1 MSVPDLSIPDL
12 SVPDVVVIGGGVVG
26 LSIAYALAKEQASV
40 TVLDAGAPGQASA
53 AAAGMLAP
61 LAEAGR
67 EGPFVP
73 LAVESLRLWPLFV
86 DQLREETETTLRIA
100 GPGMLR
106 VARTPAEEAAL
117 CAALD
122 WQRGFGLPLHRL
134 NAAELHVLEP
144 ALGTSVCG
152 GVLSPLECHV
162 EPRLLLQALRDACLK
177 HGVVIRPETVTSF
190 EADGSR
196 VQAVQTEKTRISGG
210 AYVIT
215 GGAWSEILGPALGVR
230 FPIHPLRGQM
240 LALGPLH
247 PIPFKHTLYA
257 HGGYLVPRA
266 DGRIIAGAT
275 EERVGFNA
283 QTTNVG
289 IGSLVA
295 MAAALI
301 PSLSVAPQ
309 HSVWAGLRP
318 VSADGL
324 PLLGRLHGWDNI
336 HVAAG
341 HGRNGIL
348 LTPLTGRL
356 MAAHLLQDAAIPL
369 ALSPSRFDN
378 SARCGDSICP

>member
-1 MSVPDLSIPDL
+1 M
-12 SVPDVVVIGGGVVG
+12 IGGGVVG
-26 LSIAYALAKEQASV
+26 LSIAFALAVERVSV
-40 TVLDAGAPGQASA
+40 MVLDAGAPGQSSV

-61 LAEAGR
+61 LAEARR

-86 DQLREETETTLRIA
+86 DQLREETETALRIA

-106 VARTPAEEAAL
+106 VAQTPAEEAAL
-117 CAALD
+117 YAALD

-134 NAAELHVLEP
+134 SAAELHALEP
-144 ALGTSVCG
+144 ALGIGVCG
-152 GVLSPLECHV
+152 GVLSPLERHV
-162 EPRLLLQALRDACLK
+162 EPRLLLQALCSACVRR
-177 HGVVIRPETVTSF
+177 GVVIRPETTVTDF
-190 EADGSR
+190 ETGGSR

-210 AYVIT
+210 AYVIAS
-215 GGAWSEILGPALGVR
+215 GAWSKALGLALGIR
-230 FPIHPLRGQM
+230 SPIHPLRGQM

-247 PIPFKHTLYA
+247 PLPFKHTLYA

-266 DGRIIAGAT
+266 DGRVIAGAT
-275 EERVGFNA
+275 EELAGFNP
-283 QTTNVG
+283 QTTDAG
-289 IGSLVA
+289 IGSLAA

-301 PSLSVAPQ
+301 PRLSAAPQ
-309 HSVWAGLRP
+309 HSIWAGLRP

-324 PLLGRLHGWDNI
+324 PLLGRLSGWDNI

-348 LTPLTGRL
+348 LTPLTGCL

-369 ALSPSRFDN
+369 ALDPARFDN
-378 SARCGDSICP
+378 LARCGDSICP

>member
-1 MSVPDLSIPDL
+1 L

-26 LSIAYALAKEQASV
+26 LSIAFALAVERVSV
-40 TVLDAGAPGQASA
+40 MVLDAGAPGQASA

-86 DQLREETETTLRIA
+86 DQLREETETALRIA

-106 VARTPAEEAAL
+106 VAQAPAEEAAL

-122 WQRGFGLPLHRL
+122 WQRGFGLPLHHL
-134 NAAELHVLEP
+134 NAAELHALEP
-144 ALGTSVCG
+144 ALGIGVCG
-152 GVLSPLECHV
+152 GVLSPLERHV
-162 EPRLLLQALRDACLK
+162 EPRLLLQALRFACIRR
-177 HGVVIRPETVTSF
+177 GVVIRPETTVTDF
-190 EADGSR
+190 ETGGSR

-215 GGAWSEILGPALGVR
+215 SGAWSEALGLALGIR

-247 PIPFKHTLYA
+247 PPPFKHTLYA

-266 DGRIIAGAT
+266 DGRVIAGAT
-275 EERVGFNA
+275 EELVGFNP
-283 QTTNVG
+283 QTTDAGV
-289 IGSLVA
+289 GSLAV

-301 PSLSVAPQ
+301 PRLSAAPQ
-309 HSVWAGLRP
+309 HSSWAGLRP

-324 PLLGRLHGWDNI
+324 PLLGRLPGWDNI

-356 MAAHLLQDAAIPL
+356 MAAHLLQDAALPL
-369 ALSPSRFDN
+369 ALNPARFDN
-378 SARCGDSICP
+378 PARCGDSICP

>member
-1 MSVPDLSIPDL
+1 M
-12 SVPDVVVIGGGVVG
+12 PDVVVIGGGVVG
-26 LSIAYALAKEQASV
+26 LSIAFALAAERVSV
-40 TVLDAGAPGQASA
+40 MVLDAGALGQASA

-61 LAEAGR
+61 LAEARR

-86 DQLREETETTLRIA
+86 DQLREETKTALRIA

-106 VARTPAEEAAL
+106 VAQTSAEEAAL

-122 WQRGFGLPLHRL
+122 WQRGFGLPLHHL
-134 NAAELHVLEP
+134 DAAEVHALEP
-144 ALGTSVCG
+144 ALDTSVCG
-152 GVLSPLECHV
+152 GVLSPLERHV
-162 EPRLLLQALRDACLK
+162 EPRLLLQALRSACVRR
-177 HGVVIRPETVTSF
+177 GVVISPETVTDF
-190 EADGSR
+190 ETGGSR

-215 GGAWSEILGPALGVR
+215 SGAWSEALGPALGVR

-247 PIPFKHTLYA
+247 PLPFKHTLYA
-257 HGGYLVPRA
+257 QGGYLVPRT
-266 DGRIIAGAT
+266 DDRVIAGAT
-275 EERVGFNA
+275 EELAGFNA
-283 QTTNVG
+283 QTTDAG
-289 IGSLVA
+289 IESLAA
-295 MAAALI
+295 MAAALV
-301 PSLSVAPQ
+301 PSLSTASQ
-309 HSVWAGLRP
+309 HSIWAGLRP

-324 PLLGRLHGWDNI
+324 PLLGRLPGWDNI

-356 MAAHLLQDAAIPL
+356 MAGHLLQDAAIPL
-369 ALSPSRFDN
+369 ALAPARFDN
-378 SARCGDSICP
+378 PARCGDGICP

>member
-1 MSVPDLSIPDL
+1 M

-26 LSIAYALAKEQASV
+26 LSIAYALAVEKV
-40 TVLDAGAPGQASA
+40 LVMVLDAGAPGQASA

-73 LAVESLRLWPLFV
+73 LAVESLRLWPTFV
-86 DQLREETETTLRIA
+86 DQLREESHSALCIA

-106 VARTPAEEAAL
+106 VAQTSAEEAAL
-117 CAALD
+117 CAALS

-134 NAAELHVLEP
+134 NAAELRALEP
-144 ALGTSVCG
+144 ALGIGVCG
-152 GVLSPLECHV
+152 GVLSPLERHV
-162 EPRLLLQALRDACLK
+162 EPRLLLQALRAACVRR
-177 HGVVIRPETVTSF
+177 GVVIRTETAATGI
-190 EADGSR
+190 ETHGGR
-196 VQAVQTEKTRISGG
+196 VQAVQTQDTRISGG

-215 GGAWSEILGPALGVR
+215 SGAWTEALGPALGIR
-230 FPIHPLRGQM
+230 FLIHPLRGQM

-247 PIPFKHTLYA
+247 PLPFKHTLYA
-257 HGGYLVPRA
+257 HSGYLVPRA
-266 DGRIIAGAT
+266 DGRVIAGAT
-275 EERVGFNA
+275 EELAGFNP
-283 QTTNVG
+283 QTTDAG
-289 IGSLVA
+289 IGSLAA

-301 PSLSVAPQ
+301 PRLSAAPQ
-309 HSVWAGLRP
+309 HSIWAGLRP

-324 PLLGRLHGWDNI
+324 PLLGQLPGWDNI

-356 MAAHLLQDAAIPL
+356 MAAHLLQDDVLPP
-369 ALSPSRFDN
+369 ALSPARFDT
-378 SARCGDSICP
+378 SARNGDSVCP

>member
-1 MSVPDLSIPDL
+1 L

-26 LSIAYALAKEQASV
+26 LSIAFALAVEKVSV
-40 TVLDAGAPGQASA
+40 MVLDAGAPGQASA

-86 DQLREETETTLRIA
+86 DQLREETETALRIA
-100 GPGMLR
+100 GSGMLR
-106 VARTPAEEAAL
+106 VAQTPAEEAAL
-117 CAALD
+117 CTALD
-122 WQRGFGLPLHRL
+122 WQHGFGLPLHHL
-134 NAAELHVLEP
+134 NAAELYALEP

-152 GVLSPLECHV
+152 GVLSPLERHV
-162 EPRLLLQALRDACLK
+162 EPRLLLQALREACLRR
-177 HGVVIRPETVTSF
+177 GVVIRPETVTDF
-190 EADGSR
+190 ETGEGH
-196 VQAVQTEKTRISGG
+196 VQAVQTKKTRISGG

-215 GGAWSEILGPALGVR
+215 SGAWSEALGLALGIR

-247 PIPFKHTLYA
+247 PLPFKHTLYA
-257 HGGYLVPRA
+257 QGGYLVPRA
-266 DGRIIAGAT
+266 DGRVIAGAT
-275 EERVGFNA
+275 EERAGFNP
-283 QTTNVG
+283 QTTEAG
-289 IGSLVA
+289 IGSLAA
-295 MAAALI
+295 MAAALV
-301 PSLSVAPQ
+301 PRLSAAPQ
-309 HSVWAGLRP
+309 HSIWAGLRP

-324 PLLGRLHGWDNI
+324 PLLGRLPGWDNI

-356 MAAHLLQDAAIPL
+356 MAAHLLQDAAIPS
-369 ALSPSRFDN
+369 ALNPSRFDN
-378 SARCGDSICP
+378 PARCGDGICP